1 MKGFGGVLALF
12 TILILSVILLSSI
25 YPIKTSDNTLIFIP
39 EIKNFV
45 SINELNLKNM
55 ASDCN
60 WQKDEPT
67 LKNCLQ
73 NGANLILNSTKTD
86 PLISCNATIL
96 QKIDVNK
103 YNMKLTCT
111 NKILLAKN
119 TNFDIK
125 KNINLIAPKQ

>member
-1 MKGFGGVLALF
+1 
-12 TILILSVILLSSI
+12 
-25 YPIKTSDNTLIFIP
+25 
-39 EIKNFV
+39 
-45 SINELNLKNM
+45 
-55 ASDCN
+55 
-60 WQKDEPT
+60 